1 MTEQILCKRCG
12 QRRARRAC
20 PALEADIC
28 TICCGTEREVSI
40 SCPLDCEYLKEAH
53 RREKALPV
61 EETEAVEPGMELT
74 EEFLQRHKEL
84 LLLTAY
90 SLVQAAMRTPGAVD
104 TDALEALEALIKTH
118 RTSQSGLIY
127 ETRAENSVAAAVQ
140 RAFSESLAG
149 FKKMMGERDA
159 QGEPRDRDVLGIL
172 IFLRRFGLQNINGR
186 PRGRMFIDLLRHMT
200 PAELRI
206 DESAPSIIL

>member
-172 IFLRRFGLQNINGR
+172 IFLRRFGLQNMNGR

-206 DESAPSIIL
+206 DERAPSIIL

>member
-1 MTEQILCKRCG
+1 
-12 QRRARRAC
+12 
-20 PALEADIC
+20 
-28 TICCGTEREVSI
+28 
-40 SCPLDCEYLKEAH
+40 
-53 RREKALPV
+53 
-61 EETEAVEPGMELT
+61 MELT

-104 TDALEALEALIKTH
+104 TDALAALDALIKTH
-118 RTSQSGLIY
+118 RTSESGLIY

-149 FKKMMGERDA
+149 FKKMMAERDA
-159 QGEPRDRDVLGIL
+159 LAEPRARDVLGIL
-172 IFLRRFGLQNINGR
+172 VFLRRFGRRNMNGR

-200 PAELRI
+200 PEELRI
-206 DESAPSIIL
+206 DERAPGIIL